1 MESYRGE
8 LVIAVTKQ
16 RRRGTVRLEVH
27 LAAGPRR
34 CCLNTSPD
42 SFQKRIRLPSSRG
55 SHMPPRARIVRDDAR
70 DYAPVLNYTMD
81 SFVWD
86 HLLPKQGYVVVC
98 RNGSIKR
105 VYALPGF
112 ASSMCRLTS
121 ELDNENVAGTEIEA
135 SDTRG
140 LSESN
145 FIRDAGMTCAMMAA
159 AMSSGGLKA
168 TASMRAGFPHKP
180 FLAGVPSRRK
190 QPCIPSVAMASA
202 APRTAPTEEQA
213 MRLCPQA
220 WPI

>member
-1 MESYRGE
+1 
-8 LVIAVTKQ
+8 
-16 RRRGTVRLEVH
+16 
-27 LAAGPRR
+27 
-34 CCLNTSPD
+34 
-42 SFQKRIRLPSSRG
+42 
-55 SHMPPRARIVRDDAR
+55 
-70 DYAPVLNYTMD
+70 MD

-213 MRLCPQA
+213 MRLRGRSRQRIVLGAEDHLPASIPVKGIETGLQVPGA
-220 WPI
+220 SSSLKSKGVDILDDHLMGKELFVSKLRVVV